1 MNKQRAAEHPLDFWH
16 WGESEDFVDA
26 AQSDHWAAVAQSLER
41 DGDASAIVE
50 FMRHQAKPILPGLA
64 KVIARLWA
72 GERFYR
78 QDGWPLHVD
87 GLKVL
92 GPKCPPLD
100 PDKAE
105 KLRRAGR
112 MVETAIEHGV
122 GKDTALKAV
131 AEACGFKK
139 KVDEIRAVVDE
150 WERWRSEE

>member
-1 MNKQRAAEHPLDFWH
+1 MSNLAKHPLDFWH
-16 WGESEDFVDA
+16 LGESDDFFDVP
-26 AQSDHWAAVAQSLER
+26 QWESWVGVAQDLER
-41 DGDASAIVE
+41 VGDASVIVE
-50 FMRHQAKPILPGLA
+50 FMRHQTKPILPGLA

-78 QDGWPLHVD
+78 DDGWPLHVD

-92 GPKCPPLD
+92 GPKCPPRD

-112 MVETAIEHGV
+112 MVELAIEHGV
-122 GKDTALKAV
+122 GKDTALKAA

-139 KVDEIRAVVDE
+139 KIDEIRAVVDD
-150 WERWRSEE
+150 WERWRTEE